1 MYGENKNEM
10 QCSEFDLLLTES
22 IDGQLAGDQL
32 VRFERHKS
40 SCPTCSAMFADVTAG
55 ANWLSKME
63 DVEPPKHLVHNI
75 LVATS
80 GVTES
85 VAAKAERLEKL
96 SFRDRLRATIG
107 PVFAPVLTARFAMT
121 AAGAFFAVT
130 MALAAGGV
138 KFSHIDLSTKGLTRS
153 YYATEARAVKYY
165 ENIRL
170 VYEIEARVKELR
182 RAAGTDQDSGD
193 QKEKKDQNNKSQES
207 EPERHEQ
214 NYSRRADELIEANLD
229 YAGIGINARQRRVL

>member
-1 MYGENKNEM
+1 MYGEIKNEM
-10 QCSEFDLLLTES
+10 QCSDFDLLLTEA
-22 IDGQLAGDQL
+22 IDGQLTGDQL

-40 SCPTCSAMFADVTAG
+40 SCPSCSAMFADVTAG
-55 ANWLSKME
+55 ANWLSQVE

-85 VAAKAERLEKL
+85 VTAKAERLEKL
-96 SFRDRLRATIG
+96 SFSERLRSVIW
-107 PVFAPVLTARFAMT
+107 PVFAPVFTARFATT
-121 AAGAFFAVT
+121 AAGAFFAITVT
-130 MALAAGGV
+130 LAASGV
-138 KFSHIDLSTKGLTRS
+138 KLTHLDFSTKGLSRS

-170 VYEIEARVKELR
+170 VYEIESRVKELR

-193 QKEKKDQNNKSQES
+193 QKQKKDQNNKSQES
-207 EPERHEQ
+207 EPERHDQ
-214 NYSRRADELIEANLD
+214 NYSQRVDELIEAHLD
-229 YAGIGINARQRRVL
+229 NSGIGIIARQRRVS

>member
-1 MYGENKNEM
+1 
-10 QCSEFDLLLTES
+10 
-22 IDGQLAGDQL
+22 
-32 VRFERHKS
+32 
-40 SCPTCSAMFADVTAG
+40 
-55 ANWLSKME
+55 
-63 DVEPPKHLVHNI
+63 
-75 LVATS
+75 
-80 GVTES
+80 
-85 VAAKAERLEKL
+85 
-96 SFRDRLRATIG
+96 
-107 PVFAPVLTARFAMT
+107 MT

-214 NYSRRADELIEANLD
+214 NYSRRADELIEAHLD